1 MNYYLK
7 QYFVRRLKKVI
18 NKRNKDVE
26 QRIRNNKFKYKLD
39 YIVRE
44 RCVEFYLMLFIV
56 VNF

>member
-26 QRIRNNKFKYKLD
+26 QRIRNNKLKYKLD

-44 RCVEFYLMLFIV
+44 RWVEFYLMLFIV

>member
-44 RCVEFYLMLFIV
+44 RWVEFYLMLIIV

>member
-44 RCVEFYLMLFIV
+44 RWVEFYLMLFIV

>member
-44 RCVEFYLMLFIV
+44 RWVEFYVMLIIV

>member
-44 RCVEFYLMLFIV
+44 RWVQFYLMLFIV

>member
-44 RCVEFYLMLFIV
+44 RWVEFYLMLFIV
-56 VNF
+56 VSF

>member
-1 MNYYLK
+1 MNCYLK

-44 RCVEFYLMLFIV
+44 RWVEFYLMLFIV

>member
-44 RCVEFYLMLFIV
+44 RWVELYLMLFIV